1 MRVRVSP
8 LVLDFPNQVLNMSE
22 VKFSFDKQV
31 EFEGL
36 KGTLKILIPSA
47 EFKKRVDAKVH
58 EVARKASIS
67 GFRPGKVP
75 ANLIR
80 TRYLPSILQ
89 DEGISIAD
97 EAYNRAMADGGYSL
111 AADPE
116 IELQPQPLVIDKD
129 IDLLVKFEIIPEFDL
144 CDLTKVSC
152 EQPVVDYS
160 AEKIKKLVD
169 DALKANPNWSEV
181 DRLTQSDD
189 RITLDFDGFLNEK
202 PFDGGSAKEHQMILG
217 EGKMLEEFEANLIG
231 KKALESFEF
240 PLTFPEDYAAK
251 DLAGK
256 EVVFKV
262 TISKIEAPTLMKL
275 GKPFYKKL
283 GLELATKE
291 EFEKHLIEKD
301 TKAHSAVIEEAFKKK
316 IYEAVSKAVT
326 EFELPGK
333 MLESEAKRLGV
344 DLLTAKDSEVQKVK
358 ENVRVSLILQK
369 VIKSEKITCAQEDI
383 LAYIKSMS
391 PEYLDVEL
399 FLNWYAKDRSRIE
412 QAQFMV
418 LENKVFQYLRSQVQ
432 TKEVSMP
439 IDKIE
444 AMLG

>member
-1 MRVRVSP
+1 M
-8 LVLDFPNQVLNMSE
+8 
-22 VKFSFDKQV
+22 
-31 EFEGL
+31 
-36 KGTLKILIPSA
+36 
-47 EFKKRVDAKVH
+47 
-58 EVARKASIS
+58 
-67 GFRPGKVP
+67 
-75 ANLIR
+75 
-80 TRYLPSILQ
+80 
-89 DEGISIAD
+89 
-97 EAYNRAMADGGYSL
+97 
-111 AADPE
+111 
-116 IELQPQPLVIDKD
+116 
-129 IDLLVKFEIIPEFDL
+129 
-144 CDLTKVSC
+144 
-152 EQPVVDYS
+152 
-160 AEKIKKLVD
+160 
-169 DALKANPNWSEV
+169 
-181 DRLTQSDD
+181 
-189 RITLDFDGFLNEK
+189 
-202 PFDGGSAKEHQMILG
+202 
-217 EGKMLEEFEANLIG
+217 
-231 KKALESFEF
+231 
-240 PLTFPEDYAAK
+240 
-251 DLAGK
+251 
-256 EVVFKV
+256 
-262 TISKIEAPTLMKL
+262 
-275 GKPFYKKL
+275 
-283 GLELATKE
+283 
-291 EFEKHLIEKD
+291 IEKD